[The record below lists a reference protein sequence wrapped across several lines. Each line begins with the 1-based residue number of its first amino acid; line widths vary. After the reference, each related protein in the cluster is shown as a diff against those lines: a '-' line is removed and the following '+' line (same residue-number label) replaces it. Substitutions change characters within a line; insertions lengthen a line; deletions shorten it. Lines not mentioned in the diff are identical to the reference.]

1 METTFKKS
9 QLLFFAILLLGH
21 LANAQNQNNNR
32 IRSEQQSM
40 ERSREEFRMGQR
52 IEMFA
57 KRLSLTYEQLDK
69 VKSIERLNLEEE
81 RRLRER
87 ASVGNNLKGSSG
99 NFGRQGINPSV
110 EQRSLNYD
118 FLKLRKETDDKIDE
132 LLTENQRL
140 KFAEIRKRELKIM
153 EDRMNGIR
161 PGNQQMNT
169 PGKNKKEKAQGV
181 KNAKQQVPK
190 KQ

>member
-1 METTFKKS
+1 MKITVKLSLILFLAI
-9 QLLFFAILLLGH
+9 QLVGYQ
-21 LANAQNQNNNR
+21 ANAQNKNNYR
-32 IRSEQQSM
+32 IKSEQNSM

-52 IEMFA
+52 IEMFT
-57 KRLSLTYEQLDK
+57 KRLALSPVQIEK

-87 ASVGNNLKGSSG
+87 VSFGNNLKGSSS
-99 NFGRQGINPSV
+99 NFGGQGFNPSA
-110 EQRSLNYD
+110 EQRALNYD

-132 LLTENQRL
+132 LLTKKQKV
-140 KFAEIRKRELKIM
+140 KFVEIRKRELKNM

-161 PGNQQMNT
+161 PGNQQLNT
-169 PGKNKKEKAQGV
+169 QGKNKKGKAQGG

-190 KQ
+190 K